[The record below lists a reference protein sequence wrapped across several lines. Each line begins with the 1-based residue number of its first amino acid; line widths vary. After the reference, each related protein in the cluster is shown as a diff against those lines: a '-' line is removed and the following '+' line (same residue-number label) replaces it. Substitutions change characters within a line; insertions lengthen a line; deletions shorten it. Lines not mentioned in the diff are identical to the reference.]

1 MMLSA
6 VSMLHHIFVAFR
18 SG

>member
-6 VSMLHHIFVAFR
+6 VSMLHHIFAVFR